1 MKKFNVR
8 TIMTICFLL
17 IGIWVVIT
25 ALQWPLR
32 TAFFPVIMGSIFI
45 ILNIMELVMTLYS
58 VKWSKEKRSGYDFK
72 FAEGIDPAL
81 VKKRGISI
89 SCWILFYYF
98 CIHLV
103 GFSYAIPLFFLL
115 FFRMRGEEAWKLSIA
130 LAAVAWVSFHG
141 LFVMLLKMQY
151 PEGWLQQGLI
161 ILLG

>member
-1 MKKFNVR
+1 MKKYNVR

-17 IGIWVVIT
+17 MGIGVVIT

-45 ILNIMELVMTLYS
+45 ALNMAELVMTLYS

-72 FAEGIDPAL
+72 FAEEIDPAL
-81 VKKRGISI
+81 VRERVISI
-89 SCWILFYYF
+89 SCWILVYYF

-103 GFSYAIPLFFLL
+103 GFSYAIPLFFCF
-115 FFRMRGEEAWKLSIA
+115 FFRMRGREEWKLSIA

-141 LFVMLLKMQY
+141 LFVMLLKAQY
-151 PEGWLQQGLI
+151 PEGWLQQGLS